1 MPREAGRTNPL
12 DPLDLLRSA
21 RETSARVQE
30 LIIKATLPAEQRKAL
45 VEGVSKLVLPGEQLQ
60 AMIDLAEA
68 FGPPQTQ
75 IAEIQKTLSAQ
86 REHLETMHAE
96 LDRVEAGLERL
107 AAATEQIALLQTPLR
122 RLLVSM
128 QSTDDDDESNE

>member
-1 MPREAGRTNPL
+1 MSRDSGRPNPL

-21 RETSARVQE
+21 RETSARMQE

-75 IAEIQKTLSAQ
+75 IAEIQKTLTAQ
-86 REHLETMHAE
+86 REHLESMHAE
-96 LDRVEAGLERL
+96 LERVEAGLERL

-122 RLLVSM
+122 KLLTSM
-128 QSTDDDDESNE
+128 QSRDADEPEE